1 MENGRLEDRSMRNGA
16 AIASAIGTA
25 LCLTET
31 SFNVPRRLSYY
42 RCPANLYY
50 AGGEVAMESTQKQR
64 TTLHAG
70 RCHIENGRSTNTVYS
85 NKHNDRAFS
94 PENADHINSEL
105 VCQNLLYIVDEAGN
119 ITAKPENTT
128 FADWEMQMYERY
140 YRTWLDGQTERYKAT
155 GHASRARTMEQI
167 ISSPRYAPREEI
179 ISIGNLAC
187 KCQDEDAFIRVVDE
201 YVRELQR
208 RFPCVRI
215 LNYSIHRD
223 EEARGEASNIHAHLR
238 TCFVYQ
244 NQDGDFEP
252 NQNKA
257 LESMNIQLPN
267 PDAKLSRFNN
277 RIITMTADC
286 RTLLQEISMAQ
297 GFAIE
302 TEPESPGKKSLNK
315 MEYKALALKKE
326 TAELSEQKAAL
337 ESENAALASENTA
350 IAEEIVAKQQE
361 RRQLDRDRKHIEKRI
376 ETLQQEESRLKGVL
390 RHLRASIKSVEALFT
405 KLATYIVRPGR
416 SVLDDVLLDA
426 RTAGS
431 REALC
436 EAERI

>member
-1 MENGRLEDRSMRNGA
+1 
-16 AIASAIGTA
+16 
-25 LCLTET
+25 
-31 SFNVPRRLSYY
+31 
-42 RCPANLYY
+42 
-50 AGGEVAMESTQKQR
+50 
-64 TTLHAG
+64 
-70 RCHIENGRSTNTVYS
+70 
-85 NKHNDRAFS
+85 
-94 PENADHINSEL
+94 
-105 VCQNLLYIVDEAGN
+105 
-119 ITAKPENTT
+119 
-128 FADWEMQMYERY
+128 
-140 YRTWLDGQTERYKAT
+140 
-155 GHASRARTMEQI
+155 
-167 ISSPRYAPREEI
+167 
-179 ISIGNLAC
+179 
-187 KCQDEDAFIRVVDE
+187 
-201 YVRELQR
+201 
-208 RFPCVRI
+208 
-215 LNYSIHRD
+215 
-223 EEARGEASNIHAHLR
+223 
-238 TCFVYQ
+238 
-244 NQDGDFEP
+244 
-252 NQNKA
+252 
-257 LESMNIQLPN
+257 
-267 PDAKLSRFNN
+267 
-277 RIITMTADC
+277 MTADC

-361 RRQLDRDRKHIEKRI
+361 RRQLDRDRKHIKKRI